1 MKTFETTIRVVQN
14 DLDNLNHV
22 NNVRYL
28 EWVQEISKAHWEK
41 AVEKSIANEFL
52 WVVRNHNITYH
63 QSAVLDDQIKIS
75 TRILEWKGPLSVRFV
90 EITNNK
96 SQQLLVSATTEWC
109 LLNPKTWKP
118 VRVPEHIK
126 KLFL

>member
-1 MKTFETTIRVVQN
+1 MDVFGRVIRVTQK

-41 AVEKSIANEFL
+41 AVEKSISSQFL
-52 WVVRNHNITYH
+52 WVVRNHTITYH
-63 QSAVLDDQIKIS
+63 QSAVLSDELKIS
-75 TRILEWKGPLSVRFV
+75 TWILEWKGPLSIRFV
-90 EITNNK
+90 EIKNNK

>member
-1 MKTFETTIRVVQN
+1 MNTFEKIIRVTQK
-14 DLDNLNHV
+14 DLDTLNHV

-28 EWVQEISKAHWEK
+28 EWVQEISSAHWEQ
-41 AVEKSIANEFL
+41 AVVNLIAKDYL

-63 QSAVLDDQIKIS
+63 QSAVFNDEIKIS
-75 TRILEWKGPLSVRFV
+75 TRILEWKGPLSIRFV
-90 EITNNK
+90 EIKNNK

-109 LLNPKTWKP
+109 LLSPKTWKP